1 MIGRRSYTAGVTAHS
16 VFAER
21 KAEEKPQTKWDQ
33 ENERKAKICLSCT
46 EPDCKGTCA
55 RMRRKAEIKELLD
68 EMDSVLIERMIRN
81 AYREAEKQNRRKDN
95 DR

>member
-55 RMRRKAEIKELLD
+55 RMRRKAEIKELSD
-68 EMDSVLIERMIRN
+68 EADGVLIELMIRN
-81 AYREAEKQNRRKDN
+81 AYRDAEKQNRRKDN
-95 DR
+95 D

>member
-55 RMRRKAEIKELLD
+55 RMRRKAEKKELSD
-68 EMDSVLIERMIRN
+68 ETDSVLIERMIRN

-95 DR
+95 D

>member
-33 ENERKAKICLSCT
+33 ENGRKAKICLSCT

-55 RMRRKAEIKELLD
+55 RMRRKAEIKELSD
-68 EMDSVLIERMIRN
+68 EADSVLIERMIRN

-95 DR
+95 D